1 MSPTPIL
8 ASIPHETQAVINALL
23 ATGAFGLLG
32 LTLMLMGFKG
42 FEFVTRRLDIE
53 KQLENGNLAVGVVVA
68 ALLVGV
74 SLIVI
79 FSML

>member
-1 MSPTPIL
+1 
-8 ASIPHETQAVINALL
+8 
-23 ATGAFGLLG
+23 
-32 LTLMLMGFKG
+32 
-42 FEFVTRRLDIE
+42 LDVE

-68 ALLVGV
+68 ALLVSI